1 MNVNNTTSS
10 VSSNNGFSG
19 MISGMDT
26 DSLVEKLLSGTQ
38 SKIDKQKAIKTQTE
52 WKIENYRDVITQIN
66 SFSSKYFNT
75 AYGASSKNNLASSAF
90 FNAMTSRVTGGN
102 AVKIISSAAGAS
114 TEDMNI
120 IVKQLA
126 SKAKLTSSVNVSG
139 ESVLKGGTVNVDQI
153 KSIIDTEGEFTFTL
167 ALDGAGKSIS
177 LKAED
182 ITDASGNITEDSI
195 ISALKT
201 EVSQKF
207 GGYVKVNTAE
217 VEGAKNVSL
226 AVDFEGVNGESGHE
240 LKITGSNAAAFG
252 FEPGASTRISTSSKL
267 SSLGLTGDSFSF
279 EINGEE
285 FSFTGENTIAD
296 VISAVN
302 KSDAGVK
309 LSYSSISDSF
319 SMEATESGSKY
330 GINVTETSGDFLS
343 KIFGSDKFENGA
355 LKSDAVTAGTDAIV
369 SINGNEF
376 SRTSNNFT
384 IEGVTLQLTEVSQAK
399 YDAAGN
405 VIGYE
410 ETNVTTER
418 NTDAIF
424 DTIKSFVEDYNKLI
438 EKLNGYVTADPT
450 YRKYAPLTD
459 AQRDEMTESQIE
471 KWEEKSKQGLLY
483 GDSTIRG
490 FLQDMRSA
498 LYTRSNTSAI
508 ALYNIGI
515 ETSSNKEDRGK
526 LVIDE
531 EALKKALSENIE
543 EVEKLF
549 VGENGL
555 SEKLTN
561 IMDKTAKVS
570 AGSPGEL
577 VRLAGAKELKATQ
590 TNSTL
595 AAELKRIDDRI
606 SLLNTR
612 YNKEKDRYWKQFNA
626 METIISNYSAQSA
639 YLGQQFTY

>member
-26 DSLVEKLLSGTQ
+26 DSLVEKLLSATQ
-38 SKIDKQKAIKTQTE
+38 TKIDKQKGLKTQTE
-52 WKIENYRDVITQIN
+52 WKIENYRDVITTIN

-75 AYGASSKNNLASSAF
+75 SYGASSKNNLASAAF
-90 FNAMTSRVTGGN
+90 FNTMTSRVTGGS

-126 SKAKLTSSVNVSG
+126 SKAKLSSSVNVSG
-139 ESVLKGGTVNVDQI
+139 ESVLKGG
-153 KSIIDTEGEFTFTL
+153 KIDLDGIQKILDENGSFEFTVS
-167 ALDGAGKSIS
+167 LDGVGKSIKLS
-177 LKAED
+177 ADELK
-182 ITDASGNITEDSI
+182 DASGNMTEDSV
-195 ISALKT
+195 ISAIKE
-201 EVSQKF
+201 EVAQKL
-207 GGYVKVNTAE
+207 GGYVDVVDTVNDDGTKSFNLKVN
-217 VEGAKNVSL
+217 
-226 AVDFEGVNGESGHE
+226 FNGEDGHE
-240 LKITGSNAAAFG
+240 LKVIGSNALSLG
-252 FEPGASTRISTSSKL
+252 LTPGLSTRINTSSKL
-267 SSLGLTGDSFSF
+267 SNLGLTGDSFSF
-279 EINGEE
+279 TINGED
-285 FSFTGENTIAD
+285 FTFTGENTVAD
-296 VISAVN
+296 VIKAVN
-302 KSDAGVK
+302 ESDAGVK

-319 SMEATESGSKY
+319 SIEATESGSKF
-330 GINVTETSGDFLS
+330 GINITENEGDFLS
-343 KIFGSDKFENGA
+343 KIFGADNFTNGV
-355 LKSDAVTAGTDAIV
+355 LNDTAVTKGTDALV
-369 SINGNEF
+369 SINGTEF
-376 SRTSNNFT
+376 SRTSNSFT
-384 IEGVTLQLTEVSQAK
+384 VEGVTMQLTEVSQAK
-399 YDAAGN
+399 YDADGK
-405 VIGYE
+405 VTGYY
-410 ETNVTTER
+410 ETTVSTER
-418 NTDAIF
+418 DTEAVF
-424 DTIKSFVEDYNKLI
+424 ETIKSFVEDYNKMI
-438 EKLNGYVTADPT
+438 EKLNGYVNAEPT

-490 FLQDMRSA
+490 FLQNMRSA
-498 LYTRSNTSAI
+498 LYTRSDTSSI

-549 VGENGL
+549 TGENGL
-555 SEKLTN
+555 ADKVSE
-561 IMDKTAKVS
+561 ISDKTAKVS
-570 AGSPGEL
+570 ASTPGEL
-577 VRLAGAKELKATQ
+577 VRLAGAKEMKATQ

-595 AAELKRIDDRI
+595 AYELKRIDERL

-626 METIISNYSAQSA
+626 METIISNYSSQSA

>member
-1 MNVNNTTSS
+1 MNVNSTSS

-26 DSLVEKLLSGTQ
+26 DTLVEKLLSGTQ
-38 SKIDKQKAIKTQTE
+38 SKIDKQKGLKTQTE

-75 AYGASSKNNLASSAF
+75 AFGASSKNNLASSAF
-90 FNAMTSRVTGGN
+90 FNAMTSKVTGGN
-102 AVKIISSAAGAS
+102 AVKVISSAAGAS

-126 SKAKLTSSVNVSG
+126 SKAKLSSSVNVSG
-139 ESVLKGGTVNVDQI
+139 ESVLKGGSVNVEQI
-153 KSIIDTEGEFTFTL
+153 KSVIDTNGEFTFTL
-167 ALDGAGKSIS
+167 TLDGAQKAIT

-182 ITDASGNITEDSI
+182 ITDADGNITEDSV
-195 ISALKT
+195 ISALET

-207 GGYVKVNTAE
+207 GGYVKVNVAE
-217 VEGAKNVSL
+217 VDGSKKLSL
-226 AVDFEGVNGESGHE
+226 AVDFNGEKGHE
-240 LKITGSNAAAFG
+240 LRVTGANASALG
-252 FEPGASTRISTSSKL
+252 LVPGASTRISTSSKL
-267 SSLGLTGDSFSF
+267 SELGLTGDSFSF
-279 EINGEE
+279 EINGEK
-285 FSFTGENTIAD
+285 FSFTADNTVAD

-319 SMEATESGSKY
+319 SMEATESGAKY
-330 GINVTETSGDFLS
+330 GISITETSGDFLS

-355 LKSDAVTAGTDAIV
+355 LKADAVVAGQDAIV

-384 IEGVTLQLTEVSQAK
+384 IDGVTLQLTDVSAAK
-399 YDAAGN
+399 YDGSGN

-410 ETNVTTER
+410 ETKITTER
-418 NTDAIF
+418 DTESILE
-424 DTIKSFVEDYNKLI
+424 TIKSFVEDYNKMLD
-438 EKLNGYVTADPT
+438 KLNGYIYEEPN

-483 GDSTIRG
+483 GDSTIRN
-490 FLQDMRSA
+490 FLQQMRGA
-498 LYTRSNTSAI
+498 LYTKSTTSSV

-515 ETSSNKEDRGK
+515 ETSSNKDDRGK

-531 EALKKALSENIE
+531 EALKKALETNAD

-555 SEKLTN
+555 AEKLTN
-561 IMDKTAKVS
+561 IMDRTAKVS
-570 AGSPGEL
+570 AADPGEL
-577 VRLAGAKELKATQ
+577 VRIAGAKESKATQ
-590 TNSTL
+590 TQSTL
-595 AAELKRIDDRI
+595 YDELKRIDDRI
-606 SLLNTR
+606 SILNTR
-612 YNKEKDRYWKQFNA
+612 YKKEKDRYWKQFNA
-626 METIISNYSAQSA
+626 METIISNYSSQSA

>member
-1 MNVNNTTSS
+1 MNVNSTSS

-38 SKIDKQKAIKTQTE
+38 SKIDKQKGLKTQTE

-75 AYGASSKNNLASSAF
+75 TYGASAKNNLSSSAF
-90 FNAMTSRVTGGN
+90 FNAMTSKVISGN
-102 AVKIISSAAGAS
+102 AVKVVSSAAGAS

-139 ESVLKGGTVNVDQI
+139 ESVLKGG
-153 KSIIDTEGEFTFTL
+153 KIDTEAIKSTINETGEFTFTL
-167 ALDGAGKSIS
+167 TLDGAQKAIT
-177 LKAED
+177 LKKED
-182 ITDASGNITEDSI
+182 LMGADGNITEDAV
-195 ISALKT
+195 ISALET

-207 GGYVKVNTAE
+207 GGYIKVNVAE
-217 VEGAKNVSL
+217 VDGAKNISL
-226 AVDFEGVNGESGHE
+226 AIDFNGEKGHE
-240 LKITGSNAAAFG
+240 LKVTGANASALG
-252 FEPGASTRISTSSKL
+252 LVPGASTRISTSSKL
-267 SSLGLTGDSFSF
+267 SELGLTGDSFSF
-279 EINGEE
+279 EINGEK
-285 FSFTGENTIAD
+285 FSFTAENTVAD

-319 SMEATESGSKY
+319 SMEATESGAKF
-330 GINVTETSGDFLS
+330 GINITETSGNFLS

-355 LKSDAVTAGTDAIV
+355 LKADAVVAGQDAIV

-384 IEGVTLQLTEVSQAK
+384 IDGVTLQLTDVSAAK
-399 YDAAGN
+399 YDGSGN

-410 ETNVTTER
+410 ETKITTER
-418 NTDAIF
+418 DTESILE
-424 DTIKSFVEDYNKLI
+424 TIKSFVEDYNKMLD
-438 EKLNGYVTADPT
+438 KLNGYIYEEPN

-483 GDSTIRG
+483 GDSTIRN
-490 FLQDMRSA
+490 FLQQMRGA
-498 LYTRSNTSAI
+498 LYTKSTTSSV

-515 ETSSNKEDRGK
+515 ETSSNKDDRGK

-531 EALKKALSENIE
+531 EALKKALETNAD

-555 SEKLTN
+555 AEKLTN
-561 IMDKTAKVS
+561 IMDRTAKVS
-570 AGSPGEL
+570 AADPGEL
-577 VRLAGAKELKATQ
+577 VRIAGAKESKATQ
-590 TNSTL
+590 TQSTL
-595 AAELKRIDDRI
+595 YNELKRIDDRI
-606 SLLNTR
+606 SILNTR

-626 METIISNYSAQSA
+626 METIISNYSSQSA

>member
-1 MNVNNTTSS
+1 MNVNSTSS

-38 SKIDKQKAIKTQTE
+38 SKIDKQKGLKTQTE

-66 SFSSKYFNT
+66 NFSSKYFNT
-75 AYGASSKNNLASSAF
+75 AYGASSKNNLSSAAF
-90 FNAMTSRVTGGN
+90 FNAMTSKVSGGN

-114 TEDMNI
+114 AEDMNI

-126 SKAKLTSSVNVSG
+126 SKAKLSSSVNVSG
-139 ESVLKGGTVNVDQI
+139 ESVLKGGKVNIEQI
-153 KSIIDTEGEFTFTL
+153 KSTIDQNGEFTFTL
-167 ALDGAGKSIS
+167 SLDGAQKAIT
-177 LKAED
+177 LKKGD
-182 ITDASGNITEDSI
+182 IMDADGNITEDSVI
-195 ISALKT
+195 DALGK
-201 EVSQKF
+201 EISQKF
-207 GGYVKVNTAE
+207 GGYVKLNTTE
-217 VEGAKNVSL
+217 VDGAKNVSL
-226 AVDFEGVNGESGHE
+226 AIDFNGEKGHE
-240 LKITGSNAAAFG
+240 LRVTGANAGAFG

-267 SSLGLTGDSFSF
+267 SDLGLTGDRFSF
-279 EINGEE
+279 EINGEK
-285 FSFTGENTIAD
+285 FSFTADNTVAD
-296 VISAVN
+296 VISAIN

-319 SMEATESGSKY
+319 SLEATESGSKF
-330 GINVTETSGDFLS
+330 GISINETEGNFLS

-355 LKSDAVTAGTDAIV
+355 LKADAVVAGKDAIV

-384 IEGVTLQLTEVSQAK
+384 IDGVTMQLTAVSAQK
-399 YDAAGN
+399 YDGAGN

-410 ETNVTTER
+410 ETKVSTER
-418 NTDAIF
+418 DTEAIF
-424 DTIKSFVEDYNKLI
+424 ETIKSFVEDYNKMI
-438 EKLNGYVTADPT
+438 EKLNGYVNEEPT

-483 GDSTIRG
+483 GDSTIRN
-490 FLQDMRSA
+490 FLQNMRSA
-498 LYTRSNTSAI
+498 LYTKSTTSKI
-508 ALYNIGI
+508 ALYDIGI
-515 ETSSNKEDRGK
+515 ETSSNKDDRGK

-531 EALKKALSENIE
+531 EALKRALSENIE

-549 VGENGL
+549 VGTNGL
-555 SEKLTN
+555 ADKLSD
-561 IMDKTAKVS
+561 IMDRTAKVS
-570 AGSPGEL
+570 AATPGEL
-577 VRLAGAKELKATQ
+577 VRIAGAKESKATQ
-590 TNSTL
+590 TQSTL
-595 AAELKRIDDRI
+595 YNELRKIDERI
-606 SLLNTR
+606 SVLNTR

-626 METIISNYSAQSA
+626 METIISNYSSQSA

>member
-1 MNVNNTTSS
+1 MSSVSS

-38 SKIDKQKAIKTQTE
+38 SKIDKQKGLRTQTE
-52 WKIENYRDVITQIN
+52 WKIENYRDVITSIN
-66 SFSSKYFNT
+66 NFSNKYFDT
-75 AYGASSKNNLASSAF
+75 SYGASTKNNLSTSAF
-90 FNAMTSRVTGGN
+90 FNAMTSKVTSGS

-139 ESVLKGGTVNVDQI
+139 ESVLKGGSVNIDQI
-153 KSIIDTEGEFTFTL
+153 KSVIDTNGEFTFTL
-167 ALDGAGKSIS
+167 TLDGAQKAIT

-182 ITDASGNITEDSI
+182 ITGADGNITEDSV
-195 ISALKT
+195 ISALET
-201 EVSQKF
+201 EISQKF
-207 GGYVKVNTAE
+207 GGYVKVNTTE
-217 VEGAKNVSL
+217 VDGAKNVSL
-226 AVDFEGVNGESGHE
+226 ALDFNGEAGHE
-240 LKITGSNAAAFG
+240 LRITGFNSGAFG

-267 SSLGLTGDSFSF
+267 SELGLTGDSFSF
-279 EINGEE
+279 EINGES
-285 FSFTGENTIAD
+285 FSFTKDNTVAD
-296 VISAVN
+296 VISAIN

-319 SMEATESGSKY
+319 SMEAVESGSKY
-330 GINVTETSGDFLS
+330 GISINETSGDFLS
-343 KIFGSDKFENGA
+343 KIFGADKFENGA
-355 LKSDAVTAGTDAIV
+355 LKSDAVVAGTDAIV

-384 IEGVTLQLTEVSQAK
+384 VEGVTLQLTSVSAQK
-399 YDAAGN
+399 YDAQGN
-405 VIGYE
+405 SIGYE
-410 ETNVTTER
+410 ETTVSTER
-418 NTDAIF
+418 
-424 DTIKSFVEDYNKLI
+424 DTEAVFEAIKSFVDDYNSMI
-438 EKLNGYVTADPT
+438 EKLNGYVYAEPT

-483 GDSTIRG
+483 GDSTIRT
-490 FLQDMRSA
+490 FLQNMRTA
-498 LYTRSNTSAI
+498 LYSKSATSNI
-508 ALYNIGI
+508 ALYDIGI
-515 ETSSNKEDRGK
+515 ETSSNMDERGK

-531 EALKKALSENIE
+531 DALKKALANDME

-549 VGENGL
+549 VGTNGL
-555 SEKLTN
+555 ADKLSD
-561 IMDKTAKVS
+561 IMERTAKVS
-570 AGSPGEL
+570 AADPGEL
-577 VRLAGAKELKATQ
+577 VRIAGAKESKVTQ

-595 AAELKRIDDRI
+595 FAELQRIESRL
-606 SLLNTR
+606 SVLNTR
-612 YNKEKDRYWKQFNA
+612 YDKEKDRYWKQFNA
-626 METIISNYSAQSA
+626 METIISNYSSQSA

>member
-1 MNVNNTTSS
+1 MNVNSTSS

-26 DSLVEKLLSGTQ
+26 DTLVEKLLSGTQ
-38 SKIDKQKAIKTQTE
+38 SKIDKQKGLKTQTE

-75 AYGASSKNNLASSAF
+75 AYGASAKNNLSSSAF
-90 FNAMTSRVTGGN
+90 FNAMTSKITSGN
-102 AVKIISSAAGAS
+102 AVKIISSEPGAS
-114 TEDMNI
+114 TEDMNV

-139 ESVLKGGTVNVDQI
+139 ESVLKGG
-153 KSIIDTEGEFTFTL
+153 KIDTEAIKTTLNEAGEFTFTL
-167 ALDGAGKSIS
+167 TLDGAQKAIT
-177 LKAED
+177 LKKED
-182 ITDASGNITEDSI
+182 IMDADGNITEDAV
-195 ISALKT
+195 ISALET

-207 GGYVKVNTAE
+207 GGYVKVDVAE
-217 VEGAKNVSL
+217 VDGAKNISL
-226 AVDFEGVNGESGHE
+226 AVDFNGEKGHE
-240 LKITGSNAAAFG
+240 LKVTGSNAVSLG
-252 FEPGASTRISTSSKL
+252 FEPGSSTRISTSSKL
-267 SSLGLTGDSFSF
+267 SELGLTGDSFSF
-279 EINGEE
+279 EINGEK
-285 FSFTGENTIAD
+285 FSFTADNTVAD
-296 VISAVN
+296 VISAIN

-319 SMEATESGSKY
+319 SMEATESGAKY
-330 GINVTETSGDFLS
+330 GISITETSGDFLS
-343 KIFGSDKFENGA
+343 KIFGSDKFENGV
-355 LKSDAVTAGTDAIV
+355 LKSDAVVAGQDAIV

-384 IEGVTLQLTEVSQAK
+384 IDGVTLQLTDVSAAK
-399 YDAAGN
+399 YDANGN

-410 ETNVTTER
+410 ETKIATER
-418 NTDAIF
+418 DTESILE
-424 DTIKSFVEDYNKLI
+424 TIKSFVEDYNKMLD
-438 EKLNGYVTADPT
+438 KLNGYIYEEPN

-483 GDSTIRG
+483 GDSTIRT
-490 FLQDMRSA
+490 FLQQMRSA
-498 LYTRSNTSAI
+498 LYTKSTTSKV
-508 ALYNIGI
+508 ALYDIGI
-515 ETSSNKEDRGK
+515 ETSSNKDDRGK

-531 EALKKALSENIE
+531 EALKKALETNAD

-555 SEKLTN
+555 AEKLTN
-561 IMDKTAKVS
+561 IMDRTAKVS
-570 AGSPGEL
+570 AADPGEL
-577 VRLAGAKELKATQ
+577 VRIAGAKESKATQ
-590 TNSTL
+590 TQSTL
-595 AAELKRIDDRI
+595 YNELRRIDERI
-606 SLLNTR
+606 SVLNTR

-626 METIISNYSAQSA
+626 METIISNYSSQSA

>member
-75 AYGASSKNNLASSAF
+75 SYGASSKNNLASSAF
-90 FNAMTSRVTGGN
+90 FNAMTSKVTGGN

-153 KSIIDTEGEFTFTL
+153 KSVIDTEGEFTFTL
-167 ALDGAGKSIS
+167 SLDGAGKSIT

-195 ISALKT
+195 ISALET

-217 VEGAKNVSL
+217 VDGAKNISL
-226 AVDFEGVNGESGHE
+226 AVDFNGESGHE
-240 LKITGSNAAAFG
+240 LKVTGSNAMALG
-252 FEPGASTRISTSSKL
+252 LNPGTSTRISTSSKL
-267 SSLGLTGDSFSF
+267 SELGLTGDAFSF
-279 EINGEE
+279 EINGEKFE
-285 FSFTGENTIAD
+285 FTAESTIAD

-319 SMEATESGSKY
+319 SIEATESGSKY
-330 GINVTETSGDFLS
+330 GINITETSGGFLS
-343 KIFGSDKFENGA
+343 KIFGSENFENGV
-355 LKSDAVTAGTDAIV
+355 LKQDAVTKGTDAIV

-410 ETNVTTER
+410 ETKVTTER
-418 NTDAIF
+418 NTEAIF
-424 DTIKSFVEDYNKLI
+424 DTIKSFVEDYNKMI

-483 GDSTIRG
+483 GDSTIRT
-490 FLQDMRSA
+490 FLQNMRSA
-498 LYTRSNTSAI
+498 LYTRSDTSSI

-595 AAELKRIDDRI
+595 AYELKRIDDRI

-626 METIISNYSAQSA
+626 METIISNYSSQSA

>member
-1 MNVNNTTSS
+1 MNVNSSTSS

-26 DSLVEKLLSGTQ
+26 DQLVEKLLSGTQ
-38 SKIDKQKAIKTQTE
+38 TKIDKQNALKTQTE
-52 WKIENYRDVITQIN
+52 WKIENYRDVITTIN

-75 AYGASSKNNLASSAF
+75 TYGASSKNNLASSAF
-90 FNAMTSRVTGGN
+90 FNAMTSKVSGGN
-102 AVKIISSAAGAS
+102 AVKIISSEAGAS

-126 SKAKLTSSVNVSG
+126 SKAKLSSSVNVSG
-139 ESVLKGGTVNVDQI
+139 ESVLKGGSVNVEQI
-153 KSIIDTEGEFTFTL
+153 KSVIDTEGEFTFTL
-167 ALDGAGKSIS
+167 SLDGAQKAIT

-182 ITDASGNITEDSI
+182 ITDADGNITEDSV
-195 ISALKT
+195 ISALET

-207 GGYVKVNTAE
+207 GGYVKVNTTE
-217 VEGAKNVSL
+217 VDGAKNVSL
-226 AVDFEGVNGESGHE
+226 AVDFNGESGHE
-240 LKITGSNAAAFG
+240 LKITGSNAGALG
-252 FEPGASTRISTSSKL
+252 FEPGTSTRISTSSKL
-267 SSLGLTGDSFSF
+267 SALGLTGDSFSF
-279 EINGEE
+279 EINGEKFE
-285 FSFTGENTIAD
+285 FTGENTVAE

-319 SMEATESGSKY
+319 SIEATESGAKY
-330 GINVTETSGDFLS
+330 GINITETSGDFLS
-343 KIFGSDKFENGA
+343 KIFGADNFTDGVLNQ
-355 LKSDAVTAGTDAIV
+355 DAVKAGTDAIV

-384 IEGVTLQLTEVSQAK
+384 IEGVTLQLTDVSAAK

-410 ETNVTTER
+410 ETKVTTER
-418 NTDAIF
+418 DTDAII
-424 DTIKSFVEDYNKLI
+424 DTIKSFVEDYNKMI
-438 EKLNGYVTADPT
+438 EKLNGYVNADAT
-450 YRKYAPLTD
+450 YREYAPLTD

-471 KWEEKSKQGLLY
+471 KWEEKSKQGLLH
-483 GDSTIRG
+483 GDSTIRT
-490 FLQDMRSA
+490 FLQNMRSA
-498 LYTRSNTSAI
+498 LYTRSDTSSI

-515 ETSSNKEDRGK
+515 ETSSNMDDKGK

-531 EALKKALSENIE
+531 EALKKALSENPE

-555 SEKLTN
+555 ADKLTN

-577 VRLAGAKELKATQ
+577 VRIAGATELKATQ

-595 AAELKRIDDRI
+595 AAELKRIDERI

-612 YNKEKDRYWKQFNA
+612 YNKEKDRYWKQFNS
-626 METIISNYSAQSA
+626 METIISNYSSQSA
-639 YLGQQFTY
+639 YLGQISSY

>member
-1 MNVNNTTSS
+1 MNVNSTSS

-26 DSLVEKLLSGTQ
+26 DTLVEKLLSGTQ
-38 SKIDKQKAIKTQTE
+38 SKIDKQKGLKTQTE

-75 AYGASSKNNLASSAF
+75 AYGASAKNNLSSSAF
-90 FNAMTSRVTGGN
+90 FNAMTSKITSGN
-102 AVKIISSAAGAS
+102 AVKIISSEPGAS
-114 TEDMNI
+114 TEDMNV

-139 ESVLKGGTVNVDQI
+139 ESVLKGG
-153 KSIIDTEGEFTFTL
+153 KIDTEAIKTTLNEAGEFTFTL
-167 ALDGAGKSIS
+167 TLDGAQKAIT
-177 LKAED
+177 LKKED
-182 ITDASGNITEDSI
+182 IMDADGNITEDAV
-195 ISALKT
+195 ISALET

-207 GGYVKVNTAE
+207 GGYVKVDVAE
-217 VEGAKNVSL
+217 VDGSKNISL
-226 AVDFEGVNGESGHE
+226 AVNFNGEKGHE
-240 LKITGSNAAAFG
+240 LKVTGSNAASLG
-252 FEPGASTRISTSSKL
+252 FEPGSSTRISTSSKL
-267 SSLGLTGDSFSF
+267 SELGLTGDSFSF
-279 EINGEE
+279 EINGEK
-285 FSFTGENTIAD
+285 FSFTADNTVAD

-319 SMEATESGSKY
+319 SMEATESGAKY
-330 GINVTETSGDFLS
+330 GISITETSGDFLS
-343 KIFGSDKFENGA
+343 KIFGSDKFENGV
-355 LKSDAVTAGTDAIV
+355 LKSDAVVAGQDAIV

-384 IEGVTLQLTEVSQAK
+384 IDGVTLQLTDVSAAK
-399 YDAAGN
+399 YDANGN

-410 ETNVTTER
+410 ETKIATER
-418 NTDAIF
+418 DTEAIF
-424 DTIKSFVEDYNKLI
+424 NTIKSFVEDYNKMLD
-438 EKLNGYVTADPT
+438 KLNGYIYEEPN

-483 GDSTIRG
+483 GDSTIRT
-490 FLQDMRSA
+490 FLQQMRSA
-498 LYTRSNTSAI
+498 LYTKSTTSKV
-508 ALYNIGI
+508 ALYDIGI
-515 ETSSNKEDRGK
+515 ETSSNKDDRGK

-531 EALKKALSENIE
+531 EALKKALETNAD

-549 VGENGL
+549 VGTNGL
-555 SEKLTN
+555 ADKLTN
-561 IMDKTAKVS
+561 IMDRTAKVS
-570 AGSPGEL
+570 ASDPGEL
-577 VRLAGAKELKATQ
+577 VRIAGAKESKATQ
-590 TNSTL
+590 TQSTL
-595 AAELKRIDDRI
+595 YNELRRIDERI
-606 SLLNTR
+606 SVLNTR

-626 METIISNYSAQSA
+626 METIISNYSSQSA

>member
-1 MNVNNTTSS
+1 MNVNSSTSS

-26 DSLVEKLLSGTQ
+26 DQLVEKLLSGTQ
-38 SKIDKQKAIKTQTE
+38 TKIDKQNALKTQTE
-52 WKIENYRDVITQIN
+52 WKIENYRDVITTIN
-66 SFSSKYFNT
+66 SFSSKFFNT
-75 AYGASSKNNLASSAF
+75 SYGASSKNNLASSAF
-90 FNAMTSRVTGGN
+90 FNTMTSKVSGGN
-102 AVKIISSAAGAS
+102 AVKVISSAAGAS

-126 SKAKLTSSVNVSG
+126 SKAKLSSSVNVSG
-139 ESVLKGGTVNVDQI
+139 KSVLKGGSVNVDQI
-153 KSIIDTEGEFTFTL
+153 KSIIETNGEFTFTL
-167 ALDGAGKSIS
+167 SLDGAQKAIT

-182 ITDASGNITEDSI
+182 ITDADGNITEDSI

-207 GGYVKVNTAE
+207 GGYVKLND
-217 VEGAKNVSL
+217 KDPSNLSL
-226 AVDFEGVNGESGHE
+226 EVDFNGEEGHE
-240 LKITGSNAAAFG
+240 LKVIGANAGALG
-252 FEPGASTRISTSSKL
+252 FEPGTSTRISTSSKL
-267 SSLGLTGDSFSF
+267 SALGLTGDSFSF
-279 EINGEE
+279 EINGEKFE
-285 FSFTGENTIAD
+285 FTGENTIAD

-319 SMEATESGSKY
+319 SIEANESGSKY
-330 GINVTETSGDFLS
+330 GISVTETAGDFLS
-343 KIFGSDKFENGA
+343 KIFGADNFTDGVLNQ
-355 LKSDAVTAGTDAIV
+355 DAVKSGTDAIV

-384 IEGVTLQLTEVSQAK
+384 IEGITLQLTDVSQAK
-399 YDAAGN
+399 YDAAGS
-405 VIGYE
+405 VISYE
-410 ETNVTTER
+410 ETKVTTER
-418 NTDAIF
+418 DTETVFN
-424 DTIKSFVEDYNKLI
+424 TIKSFVEEYNKMI
-438 EKLNGYVTADPT
+438 EKLNGYVDADAT

-471 KWEEKSKQGLLY
+471 KWEEKSKQGLLH
-483 GDSTIRG
+483 GDSTIRT
-490 FLQDMRSA
+490 FLQNMRSA
-498 LYTRSNTSAI
+498 LYTRSNTSEI

-515 ETSSNKEDRGK
+515 ETSSNKEDKGK

-531 EALKKALSENIE
+531 EALKKALSENPE
-543 EVEKLF
+543 EIEKLF

-555 SEKLTN
+555 ADKLTN

-577 VRLAGAKELKATQ
+577 VRIAGATELKATQ

-595 AAELKRIDDRI
+595 AAELKRIDERI

-626 METIISNYSAQSA
+626 METIISNYSSQSA

>member
-38 SKIDKQKAIKTQTE
+38 SKIDKQNALKTQTE
-52 WKIENYRDVITQIN
+52 WKIENYRDVITTIN

-75 AYGASSKNNLASSAF
+75 SFGASSKNNLASSAF
-90 FNAMTSRVTGGN
+90 FNTMTSKVSGGN

-126 SKAKLTSSVNVSG
+126 SKAKLSSSVNVSG
-139 ESVLKGGTVNVDQI
+139 ESVLRGGSVNVDQI
-153 KSIIDTEGEFTFTL
+153 KSAIDTNGEFTFTL
-167 ALDGAGKSIS
+167 SLDGVAKSIT
-177 LKAED
+177 LKEED
-182 ITDASGNITEDSI
+182 ITDVDGNITEDSI

-207 GGYVKVNTAE
+207 GGYVNLNDKDPSNL
-217 VEGAKNVSL
+217 SL
-226 AVDFEGVNGESGHE
+226 EVDFNGEAGHE
-240 LKITGSNAAAFG
+240 LKVTGANASALG
-252 FEPGASTRISTSSKL
+252 FEPGTSTRISTSSKL
-267 SSLGLTGDSFSF
+267 SALGLTGDSFSF
-279 EINGEE
+279 EINGEKFE
-285 FSFTGENTIAD
+285 FTGENTIAD

-319 SMEATESGSKY
+319 SIEATESGAKY
-330 GINVTETSGDFLS
+330 GISITETSGDFLS
-343 KIFGSDKFENGA
+343 KIFGADNFTDGVLNK
-355 LKSDAVTAGTDAIV
+355 DAVKSGTDAIV

-384 IEGVTLQLTEVSQAK
+384 IEGVTLQLTDVSAAK
-399 YDAAGN
+399 YDAAGS

-410 ETNVTTER
+410 ETKVTTER
-418 NTDAIF
+418 DTETVFN
-424 DTIKSFVEDYNKLI
+424 TIKSFVEEYNKMI
-438 EKLNGYVTADPT
+438 EKLNGYVDADAT

-471 KWEEKSKQGLLY
+471 KWEEKSKQGLLH
-483 GDSTIRG
+483 GDSTIRT
-490 FLQDMRSA
+490 FLQNMRSA
-498 LYTRSNTSAI
+498 LYTRSNTSEI

-515 ETSSNKEDRGK
+515 ETSSKKEDKGK

-531 EALKKALSENIE
+531 EALKKALSENPE

-555 SEKLTN
+555 ADKLTN

-577 VRLAGAKELKATQ
+577 VRMAGATELKATQ

-595 AAELKRIDDRI
+595 AAELKRIDERI
-606 SLLNTR
+606 SILNTR
-612 YNKEKDRYWKQFNA
+612 YNKEKDRYWKQFNS

-639 YLGQQFTY
+639 YLGQISSY

>member
-38 SKIDKQKAIKTQTE
+38 SKIDKQNALKTQTE

-75 AYGASSKNNLASSAF
+75 SYGASSKNNLASSAF
-90 FNAMTSRVTGGN
+90 FNAMTSKVSGGN

-126 SKAKLTSSVNVSG
+126 SKAKLSSSVNVSG
-139 ESVLKGGTVNVDQI
+139 ESVLKGGEVNVDQI
-153 KSIIDTEGEFTFTL
+153 KSIIDTNGEFTFTL
-167 ALDGAGKSIS
+167 SLDGAQKAIT

-182 ITDASGNITEDSI
+182 ITDADGNITEDSV
-195 ISALKT
+195 ISALET

-207 GGYVKVNTAE
+207 GGYVKVNTTG
-217 VEGAKNVSL
+217 VDGAKNISL
-226 AVDFEGVNGESGHE
+226 AVDFNGEKGHE
-240 LKITGSNAAAFG
+240 LKVTGSNAGALG
-252 FEPGASTRISTSSKL
+252 LTPGTSTRISTSSKL
-267 SSLGLTGDSFSF
+267 SELGLAGDKFSF
-279 EINGEE
+279 EINGEKFE
-285 FSFTGENTIAD
+285 FTGESTISD

-319 SMEATESGSKY
+319 SIEAAESGSKY
-330 GINVTETSGDFLS
+330 GINITETEGGFLS
-343 KIFGSDKFENGA
+343 KIFGSENFENGV
-355 LKSDAVTAGTDAIV
+355 LKQDAVTQGTDAIV

-384 IEGVTLQLTEVSQAK
+384 VEGVTLQLTNVSQAK

-410 ETNVTTER
+410 ETTVSTER
-418 NTDAIF
+418 DTDAIF
-424 DTIKSFVEDYNKLI
+424 DTIKSFVEDYNKMI
-438 EKLNGYVTADPT
+438 DKLNGYVTADPT

-471 KWEEKSKQGLLY
+471 KWEEKAKQGLLY
-483 GDSTIRG
+483 GDSTIRT
-490 FLQDMRSA
+490 FLQNMRSA
-498 LYTRSNTSAI
+498 LYTRSDTSSI

-515 ETSSNKEDRGK
+515 ETSSNKDDRGK

-531 EALKKALSENIE
+531 EALKKALSENPE

-555 SEKLTN
+555 ADKLTN

-577 VRLAGAKELKATQ
+577 VRIAGATELKATQ

-595 AAELKRIDDRI
+595 AAELKRIDERI

>member
-1 MNVNNTTSS
+1 MNVNSTSS

-38 SKIDKQKAIKTQTE
+38 SKIDKQKGLKTQTE

-66 SFSSKYFNT
+66 NFSSKYFNT
-75 AYGASSKNNLASSAF
+75 AYGASSKNNLSSAAF
-90 FNAMTSRVTGGN
+90 FNAMTSKVSGGN

-114 TEDMNI
+114 AEDMNI

-126 SKAKLTSSVNVSG
+126 SKAKLSSSVNVSG
-139 ESVLKGGTVNVDQI
+139 ESVLKGGKVNIEQI
-153 KSIIDTEGEFTFTL
+153 KSTIDQNGEFTFTL
-167 ALDGAGKSIS
+167 SLDGAQKAIT
-177 LKAED
+177 LKKGD
-182 ITDASGNITEDSI
+182 IMDADGNITEDSVI
-195 ISALKT
+195 DALGK
-201 EVSQKF
+201 EISQKF
-207 GGYVKVNTAE
+207 GGYVKLNTTE
-217 VEGAKNVSL
+217 VDGAKNVSL
-226 AVDFEGVNGESGHE
+226 AIDFNGEKGHE
-240 LKITGSNAAAFG
+240 LRVTGANASAFG

-267 SSLGLTGDSFSF
+267 SDLGLTGDSFSF
-279 EINGEE
+279 EINGEK
-285 FSFTGENTIAD
+285 FSFTANNTVAD
-296 VISAVN
+296 VISAIN

-319 SMEATESGSKY
+319 SLEATESGSKF
-330 GINVTETSGDFLS
+330 GISINETEGNFLS

-355 LKSDAVTAGTDAIV
+355 LKSDAVVAGKDAIV

-384 IEGVTLQLTEVSQAK
+384 IDGVTMQLTAVSAQK
-399 YDAAGN
+399 YDGAGN

-410 ETNVTTER
+410 ETRVSTER
-418 NTDAIF
+418 DTEAIF
-424 DTIKSFVEDYNKLI
+424 ETIKSFVEDYNKMI
-438 EKLNGYVTADPT
+438 EKLNGYVYEEPT

-483 GDSTIRG
+483 GDSTIRN
-490 FLQDMRSA
+490 FLQNMRSA
-498 LYTRSNTSAI
+498 LYTKSTTSKI
-508 ALYNIGI
+508 ALYDIGI
-515 ETSSNKEDRGK
+515 ETSSNKDDRGK

-531 EALKKALSENIE
+531 EALKRALSENIE

-549 VGENGL
+549 VGTNGL
-555 SEKLTN
+555 ADKLSD
-561 IMDKTAKVS
+561 IMDRTAKVS
-570 AGSPGEL
+570 AATPGEL
-577 VRLAGAKELKATQ
+577 VRIAGAKESKATQ
-590 TNSTL
+590 TQSTL
-595 AAELKRIDDRI
+595 YNELRKIDERI
-606 SLLNTR
+606 SVLNTR

-626 METIISNYSAQSA
+626 METIISNYSSQSA

>member
-1 MNVNNTTSS
+1 MNVNSTSS

-38 SKIDKQKAIKTQTE
+38 SKIDKQKGLKTQTE

-75 AYGASSKNNLASSAF
+75 TYGASAKNNLSSSAF
-90 FNAMTSRVTGGN
+90 FNAMTSKVISGN
-102 AVKIISSAAGAS
+102 AVKVVSSAAGAS

-126 SKAKLTSSVNVSG
+126 SKAKLSSSVNVSG
-139 ESVLKGGTVNVDQI
+139 ESVLKGGSVNVEQI
-153 KSIIDTEGEFTFTL
+153 KSVIDTQGEFTFTL
-167 ALDGAGKSIS
+167 TLDGAQKAIT
-177 LKAED
+177 LKKED
-182 ITDASGNITEDSI
+182 LMDADGNITEDAV
-195 ISALKT
+195 ISALET

-207 GGYVKVNTAE
+207 GGYIKVNVAE
-217 VEGAKNVSL
+217 VDGAKNISL
-226 AVDFEGVNGESGHE
+226 AIDFNGEKGHE
-240 LKITGSNAAAFG
+240 LKVTGANASALG
-252 FEPGASTRISTSSKL
+252 LVPGASTRISTSSKL
-267 SSLGLTGDSFSF
+267 SELGLTGDSFSF
-279 EINGEE
+279 EINGEK
-285 FSFTGENTIAD
+285 FSFTADNTVAD

-319 SMEATESGSKY
+319 SMEATESGAKY
-330 GINVTETSGDFLS
+330 GISITETSGDFLS
-343 KIFGSDKFENGA
+343 KIFGSDKFENGV
-355 LKSDAVTAGTDAIV
+355 LKSDAVVAGQDAIV

-384 IEGVTLQLTEVSQAK
+384 IDGVTLQLTDVSAAK
-399 YDAAGN
+399 YDANGN

-410 ETNVTTER
+410 ETKIATER
-418 NTDAIF
+418 DTEAIF
-424 DTIKSFVEDYNKLI
+424 NTIKSFVEDYNKMLD
-438 EKLNGYVTADPT
+438 KLNGYVYEEPN

-483 GDSTIRG
+483 GDSTIRN
-490 FLQDMRSA
+490 FLQQMRGA
-498 LYTRSNTSAI
+498 LYTKSTTSSV

-515 ETSSNKEDRGK
+515 ETSSNKDDRGK

-531 EALKKALSENIE
+531 EALKKALETNAD

-555 SEKLTN
+555 AEKLTN
-561 IMDKTAKVS
+561 IMDRTAKVS
-570 AGSPGEL
+570 AADPGEL
-577 VRLAGAKELKATQ
+577 VRIAGAKESKATQ
-590 TNSTL
+590 TQSTL
-595 AAELKRIDDRI
+595 YNELKRIDDRI
-606 SLLNTR
+606 SILNTR

-626 METIISNYSAQSA
+626 METIISNYSSQSA

>member
-1 MNVNNTTSS
+1 MSSVNSTSS

-26 DSLVEKLLSGTQ
+26 DQLVEKLLSGTQ

-75 AYGASSKNNLASSAF
+75 AFGASAKNNLASSAF
-90 FNAMTSRVTGGN
+90 FNAMTSRVTSGS
-102 AVKIISSAAGAS
+102 AVKITSTAAGAT

-126 SKAKLTSSVNVSG
+126 SKAKLSSSVNVSG
-139 ESVLKGGTVNVDQI
+139 ESVLKGGKIDVDAI
-153 KSIIDTEGEFTFTL
+153 KSIIDSQGEFTFTL
-167 ALDGAGKSIS
+167 SLDGAQKSIT
-177 LKAED
+177 LKKED
-182 ITDASGNITEDSI
+182 ITNASGEITEDAVLD
-195 ISALKT
+195 ALEKDI
-201 EVSQKF
+201 SQKF
-207 GGYVKVNTAE
+207 GGYVKLNTTE
-217 VEGAKNVSL
+217 TDGVKNVSL
-226 AVDFEGVNGESGHE
+226 AVDFNGEAGHE
-240 LKITGSNAAAFG
+240 LKVTGSNASALG
-252 FEPGASTRISTSSKL
+252 LEPGASTRISTSSKL
-267 SSLGLTGDSFSF
+267 SSLGLTGDNFSF
-279 EINGEE
+279 EINGEKFE
-285 FSFTGENTIAD
+285 FTKDNTVAD
-296 VISAVN
+296 VISAIN

-319 SMEATESGSKY
+319 SIEATESGSKY
-330 GINVTETSGDFLS
+330 GINITETSGDFLS
-343 KIFGSDKFENGA
+343 KIFGADNFTDGVLNQS
-355 LKSDAVTAGTDAIV
+355 AVKAGTDALV
-369 SINGNEF
+369 SINGTEF

-384 IEGVTLQLTEVSQAK
+384 VDGISLQLTAVSAAK
-399 YDAAGN
+399 YDASGN

-410 ETNVTTER
+410 ETTVSTER
-418 NTDAIF
+418 DTEAVF
-424 DTIKSFVEDYNKLI
+424 ETIKSFVEEYNKMI
-438 EKLNGYVTADPT
+438 EKLNGYVDAEPT

-459 AQRDEMTESQIE
+459 AQRADMTDKQIE
-471 KWEEKSKQGLLY
+471 LWEEKSKQGLLY
-483 GDSTIRG
+483 RDPTIRN

-498 LYTRSNTSAI
+498 LYTRSNTSSI

-515 ETSSNKEDRGK
+515 ETSSNKDDKGK

-531 EALKKALSENIE
+531 EALREALNNNME

-549 VGENGL
+549 TGENGL
-555 SEKLTN
+555 AEKLTD
-561 IMDKTAKVS
+561 IMDETAKVS
-570 AGSPGEL
+570 AATPGEL
-577 VRLAGAKELKATQ
+577 VRMAGAKESKATQ
-590 TNSTL
+590 TQSTL

-626 METIISNYSAQSA
+626 MESIISNYSSQSA

>member
-1 MNVNNTTSS
+1 MSSVNSTSS

-26 DSLVEKLLSGTQ
+26 DQLVEKLLSGTQ

-75 AYGASSKNNLASSAF
+75 AFGASAKNNLASSAF
-90 FNAMTSRVTGGN
+90 FNAMTSRVTSGS
-102 AVKIISSAAGAS
+102 AVKITSTAAGAT

-126 SKAKLTSSVNVSG
+126 SKAKLSSSVNVSG
-139 ESVLKGGTVNVDQI
+139 ESVLKGGKIDVDAI
-153 KSIIDTEGEFTFTL
+153 KSIIDSQGEFTFTL
-167 ALDGAGKSIS
+167 SLDGAQKSIT
-177 LKAED
+177 LKKED
-182 ITDASGNITEDSI
+182 ITNASGEITEDAVLD
-195 ISALKT
+195 ALEKDI
-201 EVSQKF
+201 SQKF
-207 GGYVKVNTAE
+207 GGYVKLNTTE
-217 VEGAKNVSL
+217 TDGVKNVSL
-226 AVDFEGVNGESGHE
+226 AVDFNGEAGHE
-240 LKITGSNAAAFG
+240 LKVTGSNASALG
-252 FEPGASTRISTSSKL
+252 LEPGASTRISTSSKL
-267 SSLGLTGDSFSF
+267 SSLGLTGDNFSF
-279 EINGEE
+279 EINGEKFE
-285 FSFTGENTIAD
+285 FTKDNTVAD
-296 VISAVN
+296 VISAIN

-319 SMEATESGSKY
+319 SIEATESGSKY
-330 GINVTETSGDFLS
+330 GINITETSGDFLS
-343 KIFGSDKFENGA
+343 KIFGADNFTDGVLNQS
-355 LKSDAVTAGTDAIV
+355 AVKAGTDALV
-369 SINGNEF
+369 SINGTEF

-384 IEGVTLQLTEVSQAK
+384 VDGISLQLTAVSASK
-399 YDAAGN
+399 YDASGN

-410 ETNVTTER
+410 ETTVSTER
-418 NTDAIF
+418 DTEAVF
-424 DTIKSFVEDYNKLI
+424 ETIKSFVEEYNKMI
-438 EKLNGYVTADPT
+438 EKLNGYVDAEPT

-459 AQRDEMTESQIE
+459 AQRADMTDKQIE
-471 KWEEKSKQGLLY
+471 LWEEKSKQGLLY
-483 GDSTIRG
+483 RDPTIRN

-498 LYTRSNTSAI
+498 LYTRSNTSSV

-515 ETSSNKEDRGK
+515 ETSSNKDDKGK

-531 EALKKALSENIE
+531 DALREALNNNME

-549 VGENGL
+549 TGENGL
-555 SEKLTN
+555 AEKLTD
-561 IMDKTAKVS
+561 IMDETAKVS
-570 AGSPGEL
+570 AATPGEL
-577 VRLAGAKELKATQ
+577 VRMAGAKESKATQ
-590 TNSTL
+590 TQSTL

-626 METIISNYSAQSA
+626 MESIISNYSSQSA

>member
-1 MNVNNTTSS
+1 MSSVNSTSS

-26 DSLVEKLLSGTQ
+26 DQLVEKLLSGTQ

-75 AYGASSKNNLASSAF
+75 AFGASAKNNLASSAF
-90 FNAMTSRVTGGN
+90 FNAMTSRVTSGS
-102 AVKIISSAAGAS
+102 AVKITSTAAGAT
-114 TEDMNI
+114 TEDMSI

-126 SKAKLTSSVNVSG
+126 SKAKLSSSVNVSG
-139 ESVLKGGTVNVDQI
+139 ESVLKGGSVNVEQI
-153 KSIIDTEGEFTFTL
+153 KSVIDTQGEFTFTL
-167 ALDGAGKSIS
+167 TLDGAQKAIT
-177 LKAED
+177 LKKED
-182 ITDASGNITEDSI
+182 LMDADGNITEDAV
-195 ISALKT
+195 ISALET

-207 GGYVKVNTAE
+207 GGYIKVNVAE
-217 VEGAKNVSL
+217 VDGAKNISL
-226 AVDFEGVNGESGHE
+226 AIDFNGEKGHE
-240 LKITGSNAAAFG
+240 LKVTGANASALG
-252 FEPGASTRISTSSKL
+252 LVPGASTRISTSSKL
-267 SSLGLTGDSFSF
+267 SELGLTGDSFSF
-279 EINGEE
+279 EINGEK
-285 FSFTGENTIAD
+285 FSFTADNTVAD

-319 SMEATESGSKY
+319 SMEATESGAKY
-330 GINVTETSGDFLS
+330 GISITETSGDFLS
-343 KIFGSDKFENGA
+343 KIFGSDKFENGV
-355 LKSDAVTAGTDAIV
+355 LKSDAVVAGQDAIV

-384 IEGVTLQLTEVSQAK
+384 IDGVTLQLTDVSAAK
-399 YDAAGN
+399 YDANGN

-410 ETNVTTER
+410 ETKIATER
-418 NTDAIF
+418 DTEAIF
-424 DTIKSFVEDYNKLI
+424 NTIKSFVEDYNKMLD
-438 EKLNGYVTADPT
+438 KLNGYIYEEPN

-483 GDSTIRG
+483 GDSTIRN
-490 FLQDMRSA
+490 FLQQMRGA
-498 LYTRSNTSAI
+498 LYTKSTTSSV

-515 ETSSNKEDRGK
+515 ETSSNKDDRGK

-531 EALKKALSENIE
+531 EALKKALETNVD

-555 SEKLTN
+555 AEKLTN
-561 IMDKTAKVS
+561 IMDRTAKVS
-570 AGSPGEL
+570 AADPGEL
-577 VRLAGAKELKATQ
+577 VRIAGAKESKATQ
-590 TNSTL
+590 TQSTL
-595 AAELKRIDDRI
+595 YNELKRIDDRI
-606 SLLNTR
+606 SILNTR

-626 METIISNYSAQSA
+626 METIISNYSSQSA

>member
-1 MNVNNTTSS
+1 MNVNSTSS

-38 SKIDKQKAIKTQTE
+38 SKIDKQKGLKTQTE

-90 FNAMTSRVTGGN
+90 FNAMTSKVTGGN

-126 SKAKLTSSVNVSG
+126 SKAKLTSSVNISG
-139 ESVLKGGTVNVDQI
+139 ESVLKGGTVDVDQI
-153 KSIIDTEGEFTFTL
+153 KSVIDTNGEFTFTL
-167 ALDGAGKSIS
+167 TLDGAQKAIT
-177 LKAED
+177 LKTED
-182 ITDASGNITEDSI
+182 ITDADGNITEDSVI
-195 ISALKT
+195 DALGK
-201 EVSQKF
+201 EISQKF
-207 GGYVKVNTAE
+207 GGYVKLNTT
-217 VEGAKNVSL
+217 VVDGAKNISL
-226 AVDFEGVNGESGHE
+226 AIDFNGEKGHE
-240 LKITGSNAAAFG
+240 LKVTGSNATALG
-252 FEPGASTRISTSSKL
+252 LEPGSSTRISTSSKL
-267 SSLGLTGDSFSF
+267 SELGLTGDSFSF
-279 EINGEE
+279 EINGEKFE
-285 FSFTGENTIAD
+285 FTAESAIAD

-319 SMEATESGSKY
+319 SIEATESGSKY
-330 GINVTETSGDFLS
+330 GINITETSGGFLS
-343 KIFGSDKFENGA
+343 KIFGSENFTDGVLNA
-355 LKSDAVTAGTDAIV
+355 DAVTAGTDAIV

-384 IEGVTLQLTEVSQAK
+384 IEGVTLQLADVSAAK

-410 ETNVTTER
+410 ESKVTTER
-418 NTDAIF
+418 DTEAIF
-424 DTIKSFVEDYNKLI
+424 NTIKSFVEDYNKMI
-438 EKLNGYVTADPT
+438 EKLNGYVYAEPT
-450 YRKYAPLTD
+450 YRKYAPLTE
-459 AQRDEMTESQIE
+459 AQKDEMSESQIE

-483 GDSTIRG
+483 GDSTIRT
-490 FLQDMRSA
+490 FLQKMRSA
-498 LYTRSNTSAI
+498 LYTRSDTSSI
-508 ALYNIGI
+508 ALYDIGI
-515 ETSSNKEDRGK
+515 ETSSNMDDKGK

-531 EALKKALSENIE
+531 EKLKETLANNIE

-555 SEKLTN
+555 SEKLTDV
-561 IMDKTAKVS
+561 MDNTAKVS
-570 AGSPGEL
+570 ASSPGEL
-577 VRLAGAKELKATQ
+577 VRIAGAKESKATQ
-590 TNSTL
+590 TQSTL
-595 AAELKRIDDRI
+595 YNELKRIDDRI

-626 METIISNYSAQSA
+626 METIISNYSSQSA

>member
-1 MNVNNTTSS
+1 MNVNSTSS

-38 SKIDKQKAIKTQTE
+38 SKIDKQNALKTQTE

-66 SFSSKYFNT
+66 NFSSKYFNT
-75 AYGASSKNNLASSAF
+75 SYGASSKNNLASSAF
-90 FNAMTSRVTGGN
+90 FNAMTSKVSGGN
-102 AVKIISSAAGAS
+102 AVKVISSAAGAS

-126 SKAKLTSSVNVSG
+126 SKAKLSSSVNVSG
-139 ESVLKGGTVNVDQI
+139 ESVLKGGSVNIDQI
-153 KSIIDTEGEFTFTL
+153 KSVIDTNGEFTFTL
-167 ALDGAGKSIS
+167 TLDGAQKAIT

-182 ITDASGNITEDSI
+182 ITDADGNITEDSV
-195 ISALKT
+195 ISALET
-201 EVSQKF
+201 EISQKF
-207 GGYVKVNTAE
+207 GGYVKVDVAE
-217 VEGAKNVSL
+217 VDGAKNISL
-226 AVDFEGVNGESGHE
+226 AIDFNGEKGHE
-240 LKITGSNAAAFG
+240 LKVTGANAAALG
-252 FEPGASTRISTSSKL
+252 FEPGSSTRISTSSKL
-267 SSLGLTGDSFSF
+267 SELGLTGDSFSF
-279 EINGEE
+279 EINGEK
-285 FSFTGENTIAD
+285 FSFTADNTVAD

-319 SMEATESGSKY
+319 SIEATESGAKY
-330 GINVTETSGDFLS
+330 GISIKETSGDFLS
-343 KIFGSDKFENGA
+343 RIFGADNFENGE
-355 LKSDAVTAGTDAIV
+355 LKADAVTAGTDAIV

-376 SRTSNNFT
+376 SRNSNNFT
-384 IEGVTLQLTEVSQAK
+384 IDGITLQLTDVSAAK
-399 YDAAGN
+399 YDGNGN

-410 ETNVTTER
+410 ETKIATER
-418 NTDAIF
+418 DTESII
-424 DTIKSFVEDYNKLI
+424 DTIKSFVEDYNKMLD
-438 EKLNGYVTADPT
+438 KLNGYVYEEPN

-483 GDSTIRG
+483 GDTTIRS
-490 FLQDMRSA
+490 FLQNMRSA
-498 LYTRSNTSAI
+498 LYTRSDTSSI

-515 ETSSNKEDRGK
+515 ETSSNKDDRGK

-531 EALKKALSENIE
+531 DALRKALETNAE

-555 SEKLTN
+555 AEKLTN

-570 AGSPGEL
+570 AADPGEL
-577 VRLAGAKELKATQ
+577 VRIAGAKESKVTQ
-590 TNSTL
+590 TQSTL
-595 AAELKRIDDRI
+595 YAELKRIDERI

-612 YNKEKDRYWKQFNA
+612 YNKEKDRYWKQFNS

>member
-1 MNVNNTTSS
+1 MASVNSTSS

-38 SKIDKQKAIKTQTE
+38 SKIDKQNALKTQTE
-52 WKIENYRDVITQIN
+52 WKIENYRDVITTIN
-66 SFSSKYFNT
+66 SFSSKFFNT
-75 AYGASSKNNLASSAF
+75 SYGASSKNNLASSAF
-90 FNAMTSRVTGGN
+90 FNTMTSKVSGGN

-126 SKAKLTSSVNVSG
+126 SKTKLSSSVNVSG
-139 ESVLKGGTVNVDQI
+139 EESVLKGGTVNVEEL
-153 KSIIDTEGEFTFTL
+153 KSAIDTYGEFTFTL
-167 ALDGAGKSIS
+167 SLDGAQKAIT

-182 ITDASGNITEDSI
+182 ITDVDGNITEDSI
-195 ISALKT
+195 ISALET
-201 EVSQKF
+201 EISQKF
-207 GGYVKVNTAE
+207 GDYVKLNVDEIDGN
-217 VEGAKNVSL
+217 KNLSL
-226 AVDFEGVNGESGHE
+226 AVDFNGESGHE
-240 LKITGSNAAAFG
+240 LKITGSNASFLG
-252 FEPGASTRISTSSKL
+252 FDPGSSTRISTSSKL
-267 SSLGLTGDSFSF
+267 SSLGLTGDNFSF
-279 EINGEE
+279 EINGEK

-319 SMEATESGSKY
+319 SIEATESGSKY
-330 GINVTETSGDFLS
+330 GISITETSGDFLS
-343 KIFGSDKFENGA
+343 KIFGADNFIDGVLNQ
-355 LKSDAVTAGTDAIV
+355 DAVKAGTDAIV

-384 IEGVTLQLTEVSQAK
+384 IEGITLQLTDVSQAK
-399 YDAAGN
+399 YDASGN

-410 ETNVTTER
+410 ETKVTTER
-418 NTDAIF
+418 DTETVFN
-424 DTIKSFVEDYNKLI
+424 TIKSFVEEYNKMI
-438 EKLNGYVTADPT
+438 EKLNGYVNADAT

-471 KWEEKSKQGLLY
+471 KWEEKSKQGLLH
-483 GDSTIRG
+483 GDSTIRT
-490 FLQDMRSA
+490 FLQNMRSA
-498 LYTRSNTSAI
+498 LYTRSNTSEI

-515 ETSSNKEDRGK
+515 ETSSNMDDKGK

-531 EALKKALSENIE
+531 EALKKALSENPE

-555 SEKLTN
+555 ADKLTN

-570 AGSPGEL
+570 ASSPGEL
-577 VRLAGAKELKATQ
+577 VRMAGATELKATQ

-595 AAELKRIDDRI
+595 AAELKRIDERI

-626 METIISNYSAQSA
+626 METIISNYSSQSA

>member
-26 DSLVEKLLSGTQ
+26 DQLVEKLLSGTQ
-38 SKIDKQKAIKTQTE
+38 TKIDKQNALKTQTE
-52 WKIENYRDVITQIN
+52 WKIENYRDVITTIN
-66 SFSSKYFNT
+66 SFSSKFFNT
-75 AYGASSKNNLASSAF
+75 SYGASSKNNLASSAF
-90 FNAMTSRVTGGN
+90 FNTMTSKVSGGN
-102 AVKIISSAAGAS
+102 AVKVISSAAGAS

-126 SKAKLTSSVNVSG
+126 SKAKLSSSVNVSG
-139 ESVLKGGTVNVDQI
+139 KSVLKGGSVNVDQI
-153 KSIIDTEGEFTFTL
+153 KSIIETNGEFTFTL
-167 ALDGAGKSIS
+167 SLDGAQKAIT

-182 ITDASGNITEDSI
+182 ITDADGNITEDSI

-207 GGYVKVNTAE
+207 GGYVKLND
-217 VEGAKNVSL
+217 KDPSNLSL
-226 AVDFEGVNGESGHE
+226 EVDFNGEEGHE
-240 LKITGSNAAAFG
+240 LKVIGANAGALG
-252 FEPGASTRISTSSKL
+252 FEPGTSTRISTSSKL
-267 SSLGLTGDSFSF
+267 SALGLTGDSFSF
-279 EINGEE
+279 EINGEKFE
-285 FSFTGENTIAD
+285 FTGENTIAD

-319 SMEATESGSKY
+319 SIEANESGSKY
-330 GINVTETSGDFLS
+330 GISVTETAGDFLS
-343 KIFGSDKFENGA
+343 KIFGADNFTDGVLNQ
-355 LKSDAVTAGTDAIV
+355 DAVKSGTDAIV

-384 IEGVTLQLTEVSQAK
+384 IEGITLQLTDVSQAK
-399 YDAAGN
+399 YDAAGS
-405 VIGYE
+405 VISYE
-410 ETNVTTER
+410 ETKVTTER
-418 NTDAIF
+418 DTETVFN
-424 DTIKSFVEDYNKLI
+424 TIKSFVEEYNKMI
-438 EKLNGYVTADPT
+438 EKLNGYVDADAT

-471 KWEEKSKQGLLY
+471 KWEEKSKQGLLH
-483 GDSTIRG
+483 GDSTIRT
-490 FLQDMRSA
+490 FLQNMRSA
-498 LYTRSNTSAI
+498 LYTRSNTSEI

-515 ETSSNKEDRGK
+515 ETSSNKEDKGK

-531 EALKKALSENIE
+531 EALKKALSENPE
-543 EVEKLF
+543 EIEKLF

-555 SEKLTN
+555 ADKLTN

-577 VRLAGAKELKATQ
+577 VRIAGATELKATQ

-595 AAELKRIDDRI
+595 AAELKRIDERI

-626 METIISNYSAQSA
+626 METIISNYSSQSA

>member
-1 MNVNNTTSS
+1 MSSVSS

-26 DSLVEKLLSGTQ
+26 DSLVEKLLSSTQ
-38 SKIDKQKAIKTQTE
+38 SKIDKQKGLKTQTE

-75 AYGASSKNNLASSAF
+75 SYGASVKNNLASSAF
-90 FNAMTSRVTGGN
+90 FNAMTSKVTSGN

-139 ESVLKGGTVNVDQI
+139 DSVLKAGQINVDQI
-153 KSIIDTEGEFTFTL
+153 KSVIDANGEYTFTL
-167 ALDGAGKSIS
+167 SLDGAQKAIT
-177 LKAED
+177 LKNAD
-182 ITDASGNITEDSI
+182 VTDVDGNITEDSI
-195 ISALKT
+195 INALKV

-207 GGYVKVNTAE
+207 GDYVKVIDTE
-217 VEGAKNVSL
+217 VDGAKSFNL
-226 AVDFEGVNGESGHE
+226 EVDFGTEKGHE
-240 LKITGSNAAAFG
+240 LKVTGANARALG
-252 FEPGASTRISTSSKL
+252 FVPGASTRISTSSKL
-267 SSLGLTGDSFSF
+267 GNLGLTGDSFSF
-279 EINGEE
+279 EINGEK
-285 FSFTGENTIAD
+285 FSFTAENTIAD

-309 LSYSSISDSF
+309 LSYSSLSDSF
-319 SMEATESGSKY
+319 SMETIESGSKF
-330 GINVTETSGDFLS
+330 GINITETSGDFLS
-343 KIFGSDKFENGA
+343 KIFGSDKFTGGVLN
-355 LKSDAVTAGTDAIV
+355 SDAVTAGTDAIV

-384 IEGVTLQLTEVSQAK
+384 VEGVSLQLTNVSAK
-399 YDAAGN
+399 KFDGAGN
-405 VIGYE
+405 EIGYE
-410 ETNVTTER
+410 ETTVSTER
-418 NTDAIF
+418 DTEAVF
-424 DTIKSFVEDYNKLI
+424 ETIKSFVEDYNKMI
-438 EKLNGYVTADPT
+438 EKLNGYVYAEPT
-450 YRKYAPLTD
+450 YREYAPLTD

-483 GDSTIRG
+483 RDSTIRT
-490 FLQDMRSA
+490 FLQKMRSA
-498 LYTRSNTSAI
+498 LYTRSDSSSI
-508 ALYNIGI
+508 ALYDIGI
-515 ETSSNKEDRGK
+515 ETSSNMDDRGK

-531 EALKKALSENIE
+531 EALKEALSTNME

-549 VGENGL
+549 AGENGL
-555 SEKLTN
+555 SSKLTK
-561 IMDKTAKVS
+561 IMDDTAKVS
-570 AGSPGEL
+570 AATPGEL
-577 VRLAGAKELKATQ
+577 VRLAGAKESKATQ

-595 AAELKRIDDRI
+595 YAELKRIDDRI

-612 YNKEKDRYWKQFNA
+612 YEKEKDRYWKQFNA
-626 METIISNYSAQSA
+626 METIISNYSSQSA

>member
-1 MNVNNTTSS
+1 MNVNSTSS

-38 SKIDKQKAIKTQTE
+38 SKIDKQKGLKTQTE

-75 AYGASSKNNLASSAF
+75 TYGASAKNNLSSSAF
-90 FNAMTSRVTGGN
+90 FNAMTSKVISGN
-102 AVKIISSAAGAS
+102 AVKVVSSAAGAS

-139 ESVLKGGTVNVDQI
+139 ESVLKGG
-153 KSIIDTEGEFTFTL
+153 KIDTEAIKSTINETGEFTFTL
-167 ALDGAGKSIS
+167 TLDGAQKAIT
-177 LKAED
+177 LKKED
-182 ITDASGNITEDSI
+182 LMDADGNITEDAV
-195 ISALKT
+195 ISALET

-207 GGYVKVNTAE
+207 GGYIKVNVAE
-217 VEGAKNVSL
+217 VDGAKNISL
-226 AVDFEGVNGESGHE
+226 AIDFNGEKGHE
-240 LKITGSNAAAFG
+240 LKVTGANASALG
-252 FEPGASTRISTSSKL
+252 LVPGASTRISTSSKL
-267 SSLGLTGDSFSF
+267 SELGLTGDSFSF
-279 EINGEE
+279 EINGEK
-285 FSFTGENTIAD
+285 FSFTAENTVAD

-319 SMEATESGSKY
+319 SMEATESGAKF
-330 GINVTETSGDFLS
+330 GINITETSGNFLS

-355 LKSDAVTAGTDAIV
+355 LKADAVVAGQDAIV

-384 IEGVTLQLTEVSQAK
+384 IDGVTLQLTDVSAAK
-399 YDAAGN
+399 YDGSGN

-410 ETNVTTER
+410 ETKITTER
-418 NTDAIF
+418 DTESILE
-424 DTIKSFVEDYNKLI
+424 TIKSFVEDYNKMLD
-438 EKLNGYVTADPT
+438 KLNGYIYEEPN

-483 GDSTIRG
+483 GDSTIRN
-490 FLQDMRSA
+490 FLQQMRGA
-498 LYTRSNTSAI
+498 LYTKSTTSSV

-515 ETSSNKEDRGK
+515 ETSSNKDDRGK

-531 EALKKALSENIE
+531 EALKKALETNAD

-555 SEKLTN
+555 AEKLTN
-561 IMDKTAKVS
+561 IMDRTAKVS
-570 AGSPGEL
+570 AADPGEL
-577 VRLAGAKELKATQ
+577 VRIAGAKESKATQ
-590 TNSTL
+590 TQSTL
-595 AAELKRIDDRI
+595 YNELKRIDDRI
-606 SLLNTR
+606 SILNTR

-626 METIISNYSAQSA
+626 METIISNYSSQSA

>member
-1 MNVNNTTSS
+1 MNVNSTSS

-26 DSLVEKLLSGTQ
+26 DTLVEKLLSGTQ
-38 SKIDKQKAIKTQTE
+38 SKIDKQKGLKTQTE

-75 AYGASSKNNLASSAF
+75 AFGASSKNNLASSAF
-90 FNAMTSRVTGGN
+90 FNAMTSKVTGGN
-102 AVKIISSAAGAS
+102 AVKVISSAAGAS

-126 SKAKLTSSVNVSG
+126 SKAKLSSSVNVSG
-139 ESVLKGGTVNVDQI
+139 ESVLKGGSVNVEQI
-153 KSIIDTEGEFTFTL
+153 KSVIDTNGEFTFTL
-167 ALDGAGKSIS
+167 TLDGAQKAIT

-182 ITDASGNITEDSI
+182 FTDADGNITEDSV
-195 ISALKT
+195 ISALET

-207 GGYVKVNTAE
+207 GGYVKVNVAE
-217 VEGAKNVSL
+217 VDGSKKLSL
-226 AVDFEGVNGESGHE
+226 AVDFNGEKGHE
-240 LKITGSNAAAFG
+240 LRVTGANASALG
-252 FEPGASTRISTSSKL
+252 LVPGASTRISTSSKL
-267 SSLGLTGDSFSF
+267 SELGLTGDSFSF
-279 EINGEE
+279 EINGEK
-285 FSFTGENTIAD
+285 FSFTADNTVAD

-319 SMEATESGSKY
+319 SMEATESGAKY
-330 GINVTETSGDFLS
+330 GISITETSGDFLS
-343 KIFGSDKFENGA
+343 KIFGSDKFENGV
-355 LKSDAVTAGTDAIV
+355 LKSDAVVAGQDAIV

-384 IEGVTLQLTEVSQAK
+384 IDGVTLQLTDVSAAK
-399 YDAAGN
+399 YDGSGN

-410 ETNVTTER
+410 ETKIATER
-418 NTDAIF
+418 DTEAIF
-424 DTIKSFVEDYNKLI
+424 NTIKSFVEDYNKMLD
-438 EKLNGYVTADPT
+438 KLNGYIYEEPN

-483 GDSTIRG
+483 GDSTIRT
-490 FLQDMRSA
+490 FLQQMRSA
-498 LYTRSNTSAI
+498 LYTKSTTSSV

-515 ETSSNKEDRGK
+515 ETSSNKDDRGK

-531 EALKKALSENIE
+531 EALKKALETNAD

-555 SEKLTN
+555 AEKLTT
-561 IMDKTAKVS
+561 IMDRTAKVS
-570 AGSPGEL
+570 AADPGEL
-577 VRLAGAKELKATQ
+577 VRIAGAKESKATQ
-590 TNSTL
+590 TQSTL
-595 AAELKRIDDRI
+595 YNELRRIDERI
-606 SLLNTR
+606 SVLNTR

-626 METIISNYSAQSA
+626 METIISNYSSQSA

>member
-1 MNVNNTTSS
+1 MNVNSTSS

-38 SKIDKQKAIKTQTE
+38 SKIDKQNALKTQTE
-52 WKIENYRDVITQIN
+52 WKIENYRDVITSIN
-66 SFSSKYFNT
+66 SFSSKYFDT
-75 AYGASSKNNLASSAF
+75 SYGASTTNNLSSSAF
-90 FNAMTSRVTGGN
+90 FNTMTSKVSGSN

-139 ESVLKGGTVNVDQI
+139 ESVLKGGKVDIEAI
-153 KSIIDTEGEFTFTL
+153 KSTIESNGEFTFTL
-167 ALDGAGKSIS
+167 TLDGAQKSIT
-177 LKAED
+177 LKKED
-182 ITDASGNITEDSI
+182 ITDADGNITEDSV
-195 ISALKT
+195 ISALET

-207 GGYVKVNTAE
+207 GGYVKVNVDSEKA
-217 VEGAKNVSL
+217 VSL
-226 AVDFEGVNGESGHE
+226 AIDFNGEKGHE
-240 LKITGSNAAAFG
+240 LKVTGSNASAFG
-252 FEPGASTRISTSSKL
+252 FEPGSSTRISTSSKL
-267 SSLGLTGDSFSF
+267 SDLGLTGDSFSF
-279 EINGEE
+279 EINGEK
-285 FSFTGENTIAD
+285 FSFTAENTVAD
-296 VISAVN
+296 VISAIN

-319 SMEATESGSKY
+319 SMEATESGAKF
-330 GINVTETSGDFLS
+330 GISITETSGNFLS
-343 KIFGSDKFENGA
+343 KIFGADKFENGA
-355 LKSDAVTAGTDAIV
+355 LKADAVTAGTDAIV

-376 SRTSNNFT
+376 SRTSNSFT
-384 IEGVTLQLTEVSQAK
+384 IDGVTLQLTDVSAQK

-410 ETNVTTER
+410 ESKITTER
-418 NTDAIF
+418 DTEAIF
-424 DTIKSFVEDYNKLI
+424 NTIKSFVEDYNKMI
-438 EKLNGYVTADPT
+438 EKLNGYVYEEPN

-483 GDSTIRG
+483 GDSTIRT
-490 FLQDMRSA
+490 FLQNMRNA
-498 LYTRSNTSAI
+498 LYTKSTTSKI
-508 ALYNIGI
+508 ALYDIGI
-515 ETSSNKEDRGK
+515 ETSSNMDDRGK

-531 EALKKALSENIE
+531 ERLKEVLATNME

-549 VGENGL
+549 AGTNGL
-555 SEKLTN
+555 ASKLN
-561 IMDKTAKVS
+561 DIMDKTAKVS
-570 AGSPGEL
+570 AADPGEL
-577 VRLAGAKELKATQ
+577 VRIAGAKESKATQ
-590 TNSTL
+590 TQSTL
-595 AAELKRIDDRI
+595 YEELRRIDERI

>member
-1 MNVNNTTSS
+1 MNVNSTSS

-26 DSLVEKLLSGTQ
+26 DTLVEKLLSGTQ
-38 SKIDKQKAIKTQTE
+38 SKIDKQKGLKTQTE

-75 AYGASSKNNLASSAF
+75 TYGASAKNNLSSSAF
-90 FNAMTSRVTGGN
+90 FNAMTSKVISGN
-102 AVKIISSAAGAS
+102 AVKVVSSAAGAS

-126 SKAKLTSSVNVSG
+126 SKAKLSSSVNVSG
-139 ESVLKGGTVNVDQI
+139 ESVLKGGSVNVEQI
-153 KSIIDTEGEFTFTL
+153 KSVIDTQGEFTFTL
-167 ALDGAGKSIS
+167 TLDGAQKAIT
-177 LKAED
+177 LKKED
-182 ITDASGNITEDSI
+182 LMDADGNITEDAV
-195 ISALKT
+195 ISALET

-207 GGYVKVNTAE
+207 GGYIKVNVAE
-217 VEGAKNVSL
+217 VDGAKNISL
-226 AVDFEGVNGESGHE
+226 AIDFNGEKGHE
-240 LKITGSNAAAFG
+240 LKVTGANASALG
-252 FEPGASTRISTSSKL
+252 LVPGASTRISTSSKL
-267 SSLGLTGDSFSF
+267 SELGLTGDSFSF
-279 EINGEE
+279 EINGEK
-285 FSFTGENTIAD
+285 FSFTADNTVAD

-319 SMEATESGSKY
+319 SMEATESGAKY
-330 GINVTETSGDFLS
+330 GISITETSGDFLS
-343 KIFGSDKFENGA
+343 KIFGSDKFENGV
-355 LKSDAVTAGTDAIV
+355 LKSDAVVAGQDAIV

-384 IEGVTLQLTEVSQAK
+384 IDGVTLQLTDVSAAK
-399 YDAAGN
+399 YDANGN

-410 ETNVTTER
+410 ETKIATER
-418 NTDAIF
+418 DTEAIF
-424 DTIKSFVEDYNKLI
+424 NTIKSFVEDYNKMLD
-438 EKLNGYVTADPT
+438 KLNGYIYEEPN

-483 GDSTIRG
+483 GDSTIRN
-490 FLQDMRSA
+490 FLQQMRGA
-498 LYTRSNTSAI
+498 LYTKSTTSSV

-515 ETSSNKEDRGK
+515 ETSSNKDDRGK

-531 EALKKALSENIE
+531 EALKKALETNAD

-555 SEKLTN
+555 AEKLTN
-561 IMDKTAKVS
+561 IMDRTAKVS
-570 AGSPGEL
+570 AADPGEL
-577 VRLAGAKELKATQ
+577 VRIAGAKESKATQ
-590 TNSTL
+590 TQSTL
-595 AAELKRIDDRI
+595 YNELKRIDDRI
-606 SLLNTR
+606 SILNTR

-626 METIISNYSAQSA
+626 METIISNYSSQSA

>member
-1 MNVNNTTSS
+1 MNVNSTSS

-26 DSLVEKLLSGTQ
+26 DTLVEKLLSGTQ
-38 SKIDKQKAIKTQTE
+38 SKIDKQKGLKTQTE

-75 AYGASSKNNLASSAF
+75 AFGASSKNNLASSAF
-90 FNAMTSRVTGGN
+90 FNAMTSKVTGGN
-102 AVKIISSAAGAS
+102 AVKVISSAAGAS

-126 SKAKLTSSVNVSG
+126 SKAKLSSSVNVSG
-139 ESVLKGGTVNVDQI
+139 ESVLKGGSVNVEQI
-153 KSIIDTEGEFTFTL
+153 KSVIDTNGEFTFTL
-167 ALDGAGKSIS
+167 TLDGAQKAIT

-182 ITDASGNITEDSI
+182 ITDADGNITEDSV
-195 ISALKT
+195 ISALET

-207 GGYVKVNTAE
+207 GGYVKVNVAE
-217 VEGAKNVSL
+217 VDGSKKLSL
-226 AVDFEGVNGESGHE
+226 AVDFNGEKGHE
-240 LKITGSNAAAFG
+240 LRVTGANASALG
-252 FEPGASTRISTSSKL
+252 LVPGASTRISTSSKL
-267 SSLGLTGDSFSF
+267 SELGLTGDSFSF
-279 EINGEE
+279 EINGEK
-285 FSFTGENTIAD
+285 FSFTADNTVAD

-319 SMEATESGSKY
+319 SMEATESGAKY
-330 GINVTETSGDFLS
+330 GISITETSGDFLS

-355 LKSDAVTAGTDAIV
+355 LKSDAVVAGQDAIV

-384 IEGVTLQLTEVSQAK
+384 IDGVTLQLTDVSAAK
-399 YDAAGN
+399 YDGSGN

-410 ETNVTTER
+410 ETKITTER
-418 NTDAIF
+418 DTESILE
-424 DTIKSFVEDYNKLI
+424 TIKSFVEDYNKMLD
-438 EKLNGYVTADPT
+438 KLNGYIYEEPN

-483 GDSTIRG
+483 GDSTIRN
-490 FLQDMRSA
+490 FLQQMRGA
-498 LYTRSNTSAI
+498 LYTKSTTSSV

-515 ETSSNKEDRGK
+515 ETSSNKDDRGK

-531 EALKKALSENIE
+531 EALKKALETNAD

-555 SEKLTN
+555 AEKLTN
-561 IMDKTAKVS
+561 IMDRTAKVS
-570 AGSPGEL
+570 AADPGEL
-577 VRLAGAKELKATQ
+577 VRIAGAKESKATQ
-590 TNSTL
+590 TQSTL
-595 AAELKRIDDRI
+595 YNELRRIDERI
-606 SLLNTR
+606 SVLNTR

-626 METIISNYSAQSA
+626 METIISNYSSQSA

>member
-75 AYGASSKNNLASSAF
+75 SYGASSKNNLASSAF
-90 FNAMTSRVTGGN
+90 FNAMTSKVTGGN

-126 SKAKLTSSVNVSG
+126 SKAKLASSVNVSG

-153 KSIIDTEGEFTFTL
+153 KSVIDTNGEFTFTL
-167 ALDGAGKSIS
+167 SLDGARKSIA

-182 ITDASGNITEDSI
+182 ITDADGNITEDSV
-195 ISALKT
+195 ISALET

-207 GGYVKVNTAE
+207 GGYVKVNTTE
-217 VEGAKNVSL
+217 VDGAKNISL
-226 AVDFEGVNGESGHE
+226 AVDFNGEKGHE
-240 LKITGSNAAAFG
+240 LKVTGSNAMALG
-252 FEPGASTRISTSSKL
+252 LNPGTSTRISTSSKL
-267 SSLGLTGDSFSF
+267 SELGLTGDAFSF
-279 EINGEE
+279 EINGEKFE
-285 FSFTGENTIAD
+285 FTAESTIAD

-319 SMEATESGSKY
+319 SIEATESGSKY
-330 GINVTETSGDFLS
+330 GINITETSGGFLS
-343 KIFGSDKFENGA
+343 KIFGSENFENGV
-355 LKSDAVTAGTDAIV
+355 LKQDAVTKGTDAIV

-405 VIGYE
+405 VTGYE
-410 ETNVTTER
+410 ETKVTTER
-418 NTDAIF
+418 NTEAIF
-424 DTIKSFVEDYNKLI
+424 DTIKLFVEDYNKMI

-555 SEKLTN
+555 ADKLTN

-577 VRLAGAKELKATQ
+577 VRMAGATELKATQ

-595 AAELKRIDDRI
+595 AYELKRIDERI

-612 YNKEKDRYWKQFNA
+612 YNREKDRYWKQFNA
-626 METIISNYSAQSA
+626 METIISNYSSQSA

>member
-1 MNVNNTTSS
+1 MNVNSTSS

-26 DSLVEKLLSGTQ
+26 DTLVEKLLSGTQ
-38 SKIDKQKAIKTQTE
+38 SKIDKQKGLKTQTE

-75 AYGASSKNNLASSAF
+75 AFGASSKNNLASSAF
-90 FNAMTSRVTGGN
+90 FNAMTSKVTGGN
-102 AVKIISSAAGAS
+102 AVKVISSAAGAS

-126 SKAKLTSSVNVSG
+126 SKAKLSSSVNVSG
-139 ESVLKGGTVNVDQI
+139 ESVLKGGSVNVEQI
-153 KSIIDTEGEFTFTL
+153 KSVIDTNGEFTFTL
-167 ALDGAGKSIS
+167 TLDGAQKAIT

-182 ITDASGNITEDSI
+182 ITDADGNITEDSV

-207 GGYVKVNTAE
+207 GGYVKVDVTE
-217 VEGAKNVSL
+217 VDGAKNISL
-226 AVDFEGVNGESGHE
+226 AVDFNGEKGHE
-240 LKITGSNAAAFG
+240 LKVTGSNAGAFG
-252 FEPGASTRISTSSKL
+252 LEPGASTRISTSSKL

-279 EINGEE
+279 EINGEK
-285 FSFTGENTIAD
+285 FSFTGENTVAD
-296 VISAVN
+296 VINAVN

-319 SMEATESGSKY
+319 SMEATESGAKY
-330 GINVTETSGDFLS
+330 GISITETSGDFLS
-343 KIFGSDKFENGA
+343 KIFGSDKFENGV
-355 LKSDAVTAGTDAIV
+355 LKSDAVVAGQDAIV

-384 IEGVTLQLTEVSQAK
+384 IDGVTLQLTDVSAAK
-399 YDAAGN
+399 YDANGN

-410 ETNVTTER
+410 ETKIATER
-418 NTDAIF
+418 DTEAIF
-424 DTIKSFVEDYNKLI
+424 NTIKSFVEDYNKMLD
-438 EKLNGYVTADPT
+438 KLNGYIYEEPN

-483 GDSTIRG
+483 GDSTIRT
-490 FLQDMRSA
+490 FLQQMRSA
-498 LYTRSNTSAI
+498 LYTKSTTSSV

-515 ETSSNKEDRGK
+515 ETSSNKDDRGK

-531 EALKKALSENIE
+531 EALKKALETNAD

-555 SEKLTN
+555 AEKLTN
-561 IMDKTAKVS
+561 IMDRTAKVS
-570 AGSPGEL
+570 AADPGEL
-577 VRLAGAKELKATQ
+577 VRIAGAKESKATQ
-590 TNSTL
+590 TQSTL
-595 AAELKRIDDRI
+595 YNELRRIDERI
-606 SLLNTR
+606 SVLNTR

-626 METIISNYSAQSA
+626 METIISNYSSQSA

>member
-1 MNVNNTTSS
+1 MNVNSTSS

-38 SKIDKQKAIKTQTE
+38 SKIDKQKGLKTQTE

-75 AYGASSKNNLASSAF
+75 AFGASSKNNLASSAF
-90 FNAMTSRVTGGN
+90 FNAMTSKVTGGN
-102 AVKIISSAAGAS
+102 AVKVISSAAGAS

-139 ESVLKGGTVNVDQI
+139 ESVLKGGKVNIEQI
-153 KSIIDTEGEFTFTL
+153 KSVIDTNGEFTFTL
-167 ALDGAGKSIS
+167 SLDGAQKAIT
-177 LKAED
+177 LKKED
-182 ITDASGNITEDSI
+182 LMDADGNITEDAV
-195 ISALKT
+195 ISALET

-207 GGYVKVNTAE
+207 GGYIKVNVAE
-217 VEGAKNVSL
+217 VDGAKNISL
-226 AVDFEGVNGESGHE
+226 AVDFNGEKGHE
-240 LKITGSNAAAFG
+240 LRVTGSNAGAFG
-252 FEPGASTRISTSSKL
+252 LEPGTSTRINTSSKL
-267 SSLGLTGDSFSF
+267 SALGLTGDSFSF
-279 EINGEE
+279 QINGEN
-285 FSFTGENTIAD
+285 FSFTGENTVAD
-296 VISAVN
+296 VINAVN

-319 SMEATESGSKY
+319 SMEATESGAKY
-330 GINVTETSGDFLS
+330 GISITETSGDFLS
-343 KIFGSDKFENGA
+343 KIFGSDKFENGV
-355 LKSDAVTAGTDAIV
+355 LKSDAVVAGQDAIV

-384 IEGVTLQLTEVSQAK
+384 IDGVTLQLTDVSAAK
-399 YDAAGN
+399 YDANGN

-410 ETNVTTER
+410 ETKIATER
-418 NTDAIF
+418 DTEAIF
-424 DTIKSFVEDYNKLI
+424 NTIKSFVEDYNKMLD
-438 EKLNGYVTADPT
+438 KLNGYIYEEPN

-483 GDSTIRG
+483 GDSTIRT
-490 FLQDMRSA
+490 FLQQMRSA
-498 LYTRSNTSAI
+498 LYTKSTTSKV
-508 ALYNIGI
+508 ALYDIGI
-515 ETSSNKEDRGK
+515 ETSSNKDDRGK

-531 EALKKALSENIE
+531 EALKKALETNAD

-549 VGENGL
+549 VGTNGL
-555 SEKLTN
+555 ADKLTN
-561 IMDKTAKVS
+561 IMDRTAKVS
-570 AGSPGEL
+570 AADPGEL
-577 VRLAGAKELKATQ
+577 VRIAGAKESKATQ
-590 TNSTL
+590 TQSTL
-595 AAELKRIDDRI
+595 YNELRRIDERI
-606 SLLNTR
+606 SVLNTR

-626 METIISNYSAQSA
+626 METIISNYSSQSA

>member
-38 SKIDKQKAIKTQTE
+38 SKIDKQNALKTQTE

-75 AYGASSKNNLASSAF
+75 SYGASSKNNLASSAF
-90 FNAMTSRVTGGN
+90 FNAMTSKVSGGN
-102 AVKIISSAAGAS
+102 AVKVISSAAGAS

-126 SKAKLTSSVNVSG
+126 SKAKLSSSVNVSG
-139 ESVLKGGTVNVDQI
+139 ESVLKGGKVDVEQI
-153 KSIIDTEGEFTFTL
+153 KSVIDTEGEFTFTL
-167 ALDGAGKSIS
+167 SLDGAGKSIT

-182 ITDASGNITEDSI
+182 ITDADGNITEDSV
-195 ISALKT
+195 ISALET

-207 GGYVKVNTAE
+207 GGYVKVNTTG
-217 VEGAKNVSL
+217 VDGAKNISL
-226 AVDFEGVNGESGHE
+226 AVDFNGEKGHE
-240 LKITGSNAAAFG
+240 LKVTGSNAGALG
-252 FEPGASTRISTSSKL
+252 LTPGTSTRISTSSKL
-267 SSLGLTGDSFSF
+267 SELGLAGDKFSF
-279 EINGEE
+279 EINGEKFE
-285 FSFTGENTIAD
+285 FTGESTISD

-319 SMEATESGSKY
+319 SIEAAESGSKY
-330 GINVTETSGDFLS
+330 GINITETEGGFLS
-343 KIFGSDKFENGA
+343 KIFGSENFENGV
-355 LKSDAVTAGTDAIV
+355 LKQDAVTQGTDAIV

-384 IEGVTLQLTEVSQAK
+384 VEGVTLQLTNVSQAK

-410 ETNVTTER
+410 ETTVSTER
-418 NTDAIF
+418 DTDAIF
-424 DTIKSFVEDYNKLI
+424 DTIKSFVEDYNKMI
-438 EKLNGYVTADPT
+438 DKLNGYVTADPT

-471 KWEEKSKQGLLY
+471 KWEEKAKQGLLY
-483 GDSTIRG
+483 GDSTIRT
-490 FLQDMRSA
+490 FLQNMRSA
-498 LYTRSNTSAI
+498 LYTRSDTSSI

-515 ETSSNKEDRGK
+515 ETSSNKDDRGK

-531 EALKKALSENIE
+531 EALKKALSENPE

-555 SEKLTN
+555 ADKLTN

-577 VRLAGAKELKATQ
+577 VRIAGATELKATQ

-595 AAELKRIDDRI
+595 AAELKRIDERI

>member
-1 MNVNNTTSS
+1 MNVNSTSS

-38 SKIDKQKAIKTQTE
+38 SKIDKQKGLKTQTE

-75 AYGASSKNNLASSAF
+75 TYGASAKNNLSSSAF
-90 FNAMTSRVTGGN
+90 FNAMTSKVISGN
-102 AVKIISSAAGAS
+102 AVKVVSSAAGAS

-126 SKAKLTSSVNVSG
+126 SKAKLSSSVNVSG
-139 ESVLKGGTVNVDQI
+139 ESVLKGGSVNVEQI
-153 KSIIDTEGEFTFTL
+153 KSVIDTQGEFTFTL
-167 ALDGAGKSIS
+167 TLDGAQKAIT
-177 LKAED
+177 LKKED
-182 ITDASGNITEDSI
+182 LMDADGNITEDAV
-195 ISALKT
+195 ISALET

-207 GGYVKVNTAE
+207 GGYVKVDVAE
-217 VEGAKNVSL
+217 VDGAKNISL
-226 AVDFEGVNGESGHE
+226 AVDFNGEKGHE
-240 LKITGSNAAAFG
+240 LKVTGSNAVSLG
-252 FEPGASTRISTSSKL
+252 FEPGSSTRISTSSKL
-267 SSLGLTGDSFSF
+267 SELGLTGDSFSF
-279 EINGEE
+279 EINGEK
-285 FSFTGENTIAD
+285 FSFTADNTVAD
-296 VISAVN
+296 VISAIN

-319 SMEATESGSKY
+319 SMEATESGAKY
-330 GINVTETSGDFLS
+330 GISITETSGDFLS
-343 KIFGSDKFENGA
+343 KIFGSDKFENGV
-355 LKSDAVTAGTDAIV
+355 LKSDAVVAGQDAIV

-384 IEGVTLQLTEVSQAK
+384 IDGVTLQLTDVSAAK
-399 YDAAGN
+399 YDANGN

-410 ETNVTTER
+410 ETKIATER
-418 NTDAIF
+418 DTESILE
-424 DTIKSFVEDYNKLI
+424 TIKSFVEDYNKMLD
-438 EKLNGYVTADPT
+438 KLNGYIYEEPN

-483 GDSTIRG
+483 GDSTIRT
-490 FLQDMRSA
+490 FLQQMRSA
-498 LYTRSNTSAI
+498 LYTKSTTSKV
-508 ALYNIGI
+508 ALYDIGI
-515 ETSSNKEDRGK
+515 ETSSNKDDRGK

-531 EALKKALSENIE
+531 EALKKALETNAD

-555 SEKLTN
+555 AEKLTN
-561 IMDKTAKVS
+561 IMDRTAKVS
-570 AGSPGEL
+570 AADPGEL
-577 VRLAGAKELKATQ
+577 VRIAGAKESKATQ
-590 TNSTL
+590 TQSTL
-595 AAELKRIDDRI
+595 YNELRRIDERI
-606 SLLNTR
+606 SVLNTR

-626 METIISNYSAQSA
+626 METIISNYSSQSA